1 MFLAAHVQAG
11 KGRFLKAYLLKGNI
25 DMLQSQTTAIIVPKS
40 IHKPQGMPLDL
51 CRNWLKH
58 QSKHTALDSW
68 DNHSQQTAVANKTCI
83 FIMLSFLVKLEHVI
97 YQLLLYRTAEII
109 GSKHWNTTSESGKKF
124 QCWIFSAFK
133 MRLIWS
139 FFSAKGTKGIHDR
152 SFSSH
157 AVIYGILSGQLMSP
171 MIHFMWLVVLSPLQT
186 PHFRRLTGMQYSVQG
201 QAKLQSLALFCWS
214 MLKPGLK
221 AAESRKREGPVK

>member
-1 MFLAAHVQAG
+1 MG
-11 KGRFLKAYLLKGNI
+11 
-25 DMLQSQTTAIIVPKS
+25 QSLTANGGCEQNMH
-40 IHKPQGMPLDL
+40 IH
-51 CRNWLKH
+51 H
-58 QSKHTALDSW
+58 ALIPSQIWACYIPVVVIQNGW
-68 DNHSQQTAVANKTCI
+68 DNRLKT
-83 FIMLSFLVKLEHVI
+83 LE
-97 YQLLLYRTAEII
+97 YWR
-109 GSKHWNTTSESGKKF
+109 ESGKKF
-124 QCWIFSAFK
+124 QCWILSAFK

-171 MIHFMWLVVLSPLQT
+171 MIYFMWLVVLSPLQT
-186 PHFRRLTGMQYSVQG
+186 PHFRRLETGMQYSVQG